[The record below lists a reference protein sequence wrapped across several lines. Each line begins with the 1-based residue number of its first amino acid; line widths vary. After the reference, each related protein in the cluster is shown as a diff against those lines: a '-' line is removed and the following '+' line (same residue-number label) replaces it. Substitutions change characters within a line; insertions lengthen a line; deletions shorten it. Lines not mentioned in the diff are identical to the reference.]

1 MNDDEQRQHLLQALE
16 SYTRVHPER
25 SDTAQRIASFVRS
38 TPDCFRRNHPAGHIT
53 GSAWLLNPDR
63 SAALLTLHHK
73 LRLWLQL
80 GGHVEPG
87 ESPLAAALREAAEES
102 GIPGVTPL
110 LPGIIDVDIHS
121 IPARP
126 ALGEPAHLHYDI
138 RYLLIAPH
146 MHFALSAESDA
157 LSWRTIEELERDRSL
172 FDDSVLRLI
181 RLWKMWLNG
190 AKISA

>member
-1 MNDDEQRQHLLQALE
+1 MNDDRQRQHLLQALE

-25 SDTAQRIASFVRS
+25 SDTALRIASFVRS

-53 GSAWLLNPDR
+53 GSAWLLNPAKD
-63 SAALLTLHHK
+63 AALLTLHHK
-73 LRLWLQL
+73 LRLWLQP

-87 ESPLAAALREAAEES
+87 ESPLDAALREAAEES
-102 GIPGVTPL
+102 GIPGVSPL

-138 RYLLIAPH
+138 RY
-146 MHFALSAESDA
+146 
-157 LSWRTIEELERDRSL
+157 RNR
-172 FDDSVLRLI
+172 
-181 RLWKMWLNG
+181 
-190 AKISA
+190 

>member
-1 MNDDEQRQHLLQALE
+1 MEDLWGLGLRAFVLIAAL
-16 SYTRVHPER
+16 SL
-25 SDTAQRIASFVRS
+25 DAWAASFAYGAGGIRI
-38 TPDCFRRNHPAGHIT
+38 PPA
-53 GSAWLLNPDR
+53 SLLVI
-63 SAALLTLHHK
+63 SGVCSALLGASMLA
-73 LRLWLQL
+73 
-80 GGHVEPG
+80 G
-87 ESPLAAALREAAEES
+87 ELVS
-102 GIPGVTPL
+102 PL

-138 RYLLIAPH
+138 RYLLVAPH

-157 LSWRTIEELERDRSL
+157 LAWRTAEELESDRSL

-181 RLWKMWLNG
+181 RLWKMWLAG